1 MVKFYAM
8 YVGIVAS
15 WAVTL
20 AGVVIVL
27 VELLG
32 ECFR

>member
-1 MVKFYAM
+1 MKLFIAM

-20 AGVVIVL
+20 AGIVIAV
-27 VELLG
+27 VELLLVG
-32 ECFR
+32 R